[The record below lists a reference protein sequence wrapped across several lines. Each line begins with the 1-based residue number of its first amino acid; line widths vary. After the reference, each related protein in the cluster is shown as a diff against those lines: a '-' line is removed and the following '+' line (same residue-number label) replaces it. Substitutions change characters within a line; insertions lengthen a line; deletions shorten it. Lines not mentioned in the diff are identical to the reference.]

1 MRIRNILFIIPKKF
15 ILKKIL
21 NLAIYYL
28 SRKLKYHF
36 LLFKPLVMD
45 IEPTTGCNFR
55 CTMCQVSS
63 ENFVA
68 KNLDLDLFKKVIIE
82 NQQLIKIKLQGM
94 GEPLVNKNFYEM
106 ISFANKFG
114 IAVEFVTNG
123 SLLTEQNIKKLSNSL
138 LSTISVSID
147 GATKETFEKIRVR
160 SNFDLVI
167 KNVKNLINYFKSKKN
182 KTQIKALSLIQKS
195 NFHEIEEITKLC
207 KELGFDSLGFQVQMT
222 GWGKQEWESIN
233 KDKDINYSKLENNY
247 FLKILKKY
255 KSKSFRTEVITD
267 NILSFTKQCNY
278 PYENPYL
285 SANGKIVPCCM
296 IADDAV
302 INFGSLYENSFSNI
316 WNSKDYQDFRKGIK
330 QNNLKNFCKNCYK
343 EFRI

>member
-1 MRIRNILFIIPKKF
+1 MIPKKF
-15 ILKKIL
+15 LLKKIY
-21 NLAIYYL
+21 NLMIYYL
-28 SRKLKYHF
+28 SRKFKYHYLF
-36 LLFKPLVMD
+36 FKPIVMD

-68 KNLDLDLFKKVIIE
+68 KNLDLKLFKKVIVE

-94 GEPLVNKNFYEM
+94 GEPLINKNFHEM
-106 ISFANKFG
+106 VSFANKFG

-123 SLLTEQNIKKLSNSL
+123 SLLTRENINKLSDNL
-138 LSTISVSID
+138 LSTISISID
-147 GATKETFEKIRVR
+147 GATKETFENIRVK
-160 SNFDLVI
+160 SNFDVVI
-167 KNVKNLINYFKSKKN
+167 ANVKNLINHFKSKKN
-182 KTQIKALSLIQKS
+182 KTEIKALSLIQKK
-195 NFHEIEEITKLC
+195 NFHEIENITKIC
-207 KELGFDSLGFQVQMT
+207 KDLGFDNLAFQVQMT
-222 GWGKQEWESIN
+222 GWGKEEWENIN
-233 KDKDINYSKLENNY
+233 KAQDINYSKLDKDY

-255 KSKSFRTEVITD
+255 NSKSFKAEVITD
-267 NILSFTKQCNY
+267 NILSFKKQCSY

-302 INFGSLYENSFSNI
+302 VNFGSVSEYSFSKI

-330 QNNLKNFCKNCYK
+330 QNIIKNFCKNCYK
-343 EFRI
+343 EFRIEQ